1 MPAMTTKRE
10 QVRRKLKNAYAQNG
24 KGKSKPRQDRASQ
37 KELEQVIRDHS
48 DLVNRIARRC
58 ARSLGGAI
66 DVDDLTS
73 VGIMGL
79 IQAYDKYEPMEGKS
93 FRSYAEFR
101 VRGAI
106 LDEMRRIDPMSQPMR
121 RKVRKFENSVNML
134 AHSLGR
140 LPNEDELAEHLGVP
154 LEEVHD
160 MRRDLQQVR
169 FIYSDDRDMDNLHD
183 RIVKSKLDRQSLRVV
198 LVNALTLL
206 EERDQQ
212 IIALYYFHDL
222 RLREIGEVLDLTEAR
237 VCQLHK
243 RAVDRLRVVLDEAET
258 EA

>member
-1 MPAMTTKRE
+1 MPEVMTKRD
-10 QVRRKLKNAYAQNG
+10 QVRRRLKSAYG
-24 KGKSKPRQDRASQ
+24 KGESTKGKARRKRADQ
-37 KELEQVIRDHS
+37 KELEQIIRDHS
-48 DLVNRIARRC
+48 DLVSRIARRC

-121 RKVRKFENSVNML
+121 RRVRKFENSVNML
-134 AHSLGR
+134 AHFLGR
-140 LPNEDELAEHLGVP
+140 LPSEDELAEHLEVP
-154 LEEVHD
+154 LIDVQD

-169 FIYSDDRDMDNLHD
+169 FVYTDDQDMDSLHE
-183 RIVKSKLDRQSLRVV
+183 RILKSKLDRQSLRVV
-198 LVNALTLL
+198 LTNALGLL

-212 IIALYYFHDL
+212 VIALYYFHDL

-243 RAVDRLRVVLDEAET
+243 RAVDRLRGILDEAEST
-258 EA
+258 A

>member
-1 MPAMTTKRE
+1 MPEMTTKRD
-10 QVRRKLKNAYAQNG
+10 QVRRKLKSAYTQSG
-24 KGKSKPRQDRASQ
+24 KSASKPRQDRASQ

-73 VGIMGL
+73 VGTMGL
-79 IQAYDKYEPMEGKS
+79 IQAYNKYEPMEGKS

-134 AHSLGR
+134 AHTLGR
-140 LPNEDELAEHLGVP
+140 LPNEDELAEHLDVS
-154 LEEVHD
+154 LEEIHE

-169 FIYSDDRDMDNLHD
+169 FIYSDDRDLDNLHD
-183 RIVKSKLDRQSLRVV
+183 RIAKSKLDRQALRVV
-198 LVNALTLL
+198 LVNALGLL

-258 EA
+258 IA

>member
-1 MPAMTTKRE
+1 MPGMTTKQN
-10 QVRRKLKNAYAQNG
+10 QVRRKLKSAYERGGG
-24 KGKSKPRQDRASQ
+24 KRKRGQDRASQ
-37 KELEQVIRDHS
+37 KELEQVIKDHS

-101 VRGAI
+101 IRGAI

-140 LPNEDELAEHLGVP
+140 LPTEEELAEHLEVP
-154 LEEVHD
+154 LD
-160 MRRDLQQVR
+160 DLQTMRRDLQQVR
-169 FIYSDDRDMDNLHD
+169 IIYSDDRDLDTLHE
-183 RIVKSKLDRQSLRVV
+183 RIVNSKLDRDSLRVV
-198 LVNALTLL
+198 LVNALGLL

-222 RLREIGEVLDLTEAR
+222 RLREIGEVLELTEAR

-243 RAVDRLRVVLDEAET
+243 RAVERLRGVLDDAEAEV
-258 EA
+258 

>member
-1 MPAMTTKRE
+1 MPAMTSKRD
-10 QVRRKLKNAYAQNG
+10 QVRRKLKSAYG
-24 KGKSKPRQDRASQ
+24 KGAKAKAKPRQDRASQ
-37 KELEQVIRDHS
+37 KELEQVIKDHA

-73 VGIMGL
+73 VGVMGL

-101 VRGAI
+101 IRGAI

-134 AHSLGR
+134 AHTLGR

-154 LEEVHD
+154 IEEVHD

-169 FIYSDDRDMDNLHD
+169 FIYSDDRDLDTLHD
-183 RIVKSKLDRQSLRVV
+183 RIVKSKLDRQSLRVI
-198 LVNALTLL
+198 LVDALKML

-212 IIALYYFHDL
+212 IISLYYFHDL
-222 RLREIGEVLDLTEAR
+222 RLREIGEVLELTEAR

-243 RAVDRLRVVLDEAET
+243 RAVDRLRDILDEAE
-258 EA
+258 ANA

>member
-1 MPAMTTKRE
+1 MTTKRD
-10 QVRRKLKNAYAQNG
+10 QVRRKLKSAYN
-24 KGKSKPRQDRASQ
+24 KGGASKRSQRKDRASQ
-37 KELEQVIRDHS
+37 KELERVIAENS
-48 DLVNRIARRC
+48 DLVQRIARRC

-140 LPNEDELAEHLGVP
+140 LPTEEELAEHLDVP
-154 LEEVHD
+154 LDDVQN
-160 MRRDLQQVR
+160 MRRDLQQIR
-169 FIYSDDRDMDNLHD
+169 MIYSDDRDLDTLHE
-183 RIVKSKLDRQSLRVV
+183 RLVKSKLDRQSLRVV
-198 LVNALTLL
+198 LVNALKLL

-243 RAVDRLRVVLDEAET
+243 RAVDRLRGILDEAEKV
-258 EA
+258 A

>member
-1 MPAMTTKRE
+1 MPTMTTKRD
-10 QVRRKLKNAYAQNG
+10 QVRKKLKSAYARG
-24 KGKSKPRQDRASQ
+24 EKAKSKPRQDRASQ
-37 KELEQVIRDHS
+37 KELEKVILEHS
-48 DLVNRIARRC
+48 ELVNRIARRC

-79 IQAYDKYEPMEGKS
+79 IQAHDKYEPMEGKS

-101 VRGAI
+101 IRGAI

-134 AHSLGR
+134 AHTLGR

-169 FIYSDDRDMDNLHD
+169 FVHSDDRDLDSLHE
-183 RIVKSKLDRQSLRVV
+183 RIVKSKMDRQSLRVV
-198 LVNALTLL
+198 LVNALELL
-206 EERDQQ
+206 DERDRQ

-222 RLREIGEVLDLTEAR
+222 RLREIGEVLELTEAR

-243 RAVDRLRVVLDEAET
+243 RAVDRLREILDEAESS
-258 EA
+258 A